1 MELLNR
7 TFKSKFALQYALPWW
22 GIIAS
27 LLPGL
32 NARIAIIRELRA
44 MFRESIE
51 EHRTTRDVN
60 QPRDFLDVFLAEVEK
75 GDNLTFDQES
85 LELTCLDLLLLDLD
99 PKIYPFASITYLNR
113 CILYL
118 TRYQEVQEAA
128 RQEVERVTGEER
140 PSLNHHL
147 PYCQAVIQEVQRLS
161 CVAPQTI
168 PHRVTTEQTV
178 EGFTVPRNSH
188 AMANLTKFM
197 KDPEYWEHP
206 NEFRPQRFLE
216 MFEGGWRLVKRD
228 QFVPFGFGRR
238 VCMGESLAKDNLF
251 IFLSTLIKHIRFE
264 NPVGHRKPD
273 PGNYT
278 DGLTVIPHPYHVNI
292 QLIRKI

>member
-1 MELLNR
+1 
-7 TFKSKFALQYALPWW
+7 
-22 GIIAS
+22 
-27 LLPGL
+27 
-32 NARIAIIRELRA
+32 

-51 EHRTTRDVN
+51 EHRATRDVN

-85 LELTCLDLLLLDLD
+85 LELTCLDLFKAGAETTSTTLLW
-99 PKIYPFASITYLNR
+99 

-118 TRYQEVQEAA
+118 TQYQEVQEAV

-140 PSLNHHL
+140 PSLKHHL

-168 PHRVTTEQTV
+168 PHRVTKEQTV
-178 EGFTVPRNSH
+178 EGFTVPKNSH

-251 IFLSTLIKHIRFE
+251 IFLSTLLKHIRFE
-264 NPVGHRKPD
+264 NPVEHRKPD